1 MSLTQTS
8 GSTYGG
14 WIPELQQARVRAASR
29 APTLSP
35 ESQLKLKTRDYTR
48 EAVSVAAGMPV
59 APVYFTST
67 QSYAPGVRV
76 GGHAESYK
84 ATTTVGRVGAQPDKG
99 HDNTVDMS
107 QDFRLGTT
115 HPFDTGSSMYA
126 TTSQSYGNRA
136 REARLE
142 GPLLQTAMRRLQEVP
157 QDAPGLG
164 PLQAPAPPLPGRI
177 GQKKLTELEVT
188 GTGTF
193 HSTREGFASRESWG
207 FSYGGAHQ
215 HGTTQAS
222 IAGCTDMMPAAP
234 AEHDK
239 ARLAQMAPAEEGSAP
254 PVTVDHKMP
263 VGYPGYVASG
273 L

>member
-1 MSLTQTS
+1 MC
-8 GSTYGG
+8 
-14 WIPELQQARVRAASR
+14 R
-29 APTLSP
+29 
-35 ESQLKLKTRDYTR
+35 
-48 EAVSVAAGMPV
+48 
-59 APVYFTST
+59 
-67 QSYAPGVRV
+67 
-76 GGHAESYK
+76 
-84 ATTTVGRVGAQPDKG
+84 
-99 HDNTVDMS
+99 
-107 QDFRLGTT
+107 
-115 HPFDTGSSMYA
+115 YA

-239 ARLAQMAPAEEGSAP
+239 ARLAQMAPAKEGSAP

-263 VGYPGYVASG
+263 VGYPGCKFFRPKKERGEGRG
-273 L
+273 LRRNGGP